1 MAGRHV
7 CRRCLVLYPAALL
20 TAVLVAVLA
29 PGTPGTTAVALMWL
43 LPVPAVL
50 DWTLEHL
57 RVVKWSPRRQVAVT
71 LVAAPALGIAL
82 ATHADRP
89 FTHTAVV
96 PMAFWTLVCLTAAM
110 AGAERRD
117 PDEWRM
123 RHEAAEAARSE
134 RLKEFAGR
142 N

>member
-1 MAGRHV
+1 
-7 CRRCLVLYPAALL
+7 
-20 TAVLVAVLA
+20 
-29 PGTPGTTAVALMWL
+29 
-43 LPVPAVL
+43 
-50 DWTLEHL
+50 
-57 RVVKWSPRRQVAVT
+57 VKWSPRRQVAVT
-71 LVAAPALGIAL
+71 LVAAPALGVAL
-82 ATHADRP
+82 AAHADRP

-117 PDEWRM
+117 PDDWRV
-123 RHEAAEAARSE
+123 RHEAAETARSE

>member
-1 MAGRHV
+1 M

-20 TAVLVAVLA
+20 TAVLVAALA

-43 LPVPAVL
+43 LPVPAVV

-57 RVVKWSPRRQVAVT
+57 GLVKWSRRRQVAVT
-71 LVAAPALGIAL
+71 LVAAPALGVAL
-82 ATHADRP
+82 AAHADRP

-117 PDEWRM
+117 PDDWRV
-123 RHEAAEAARSE
+123 RHEAAETARSE